1 MKGSK
6 ILVAFFLI
14 FTSASLLIPSPIFP
28 GNVLCAF
35 LGGEVSR
42 FNGVVGAFLNG
53 VFYGVVVWLVFVGIS
68 RRLGGEE

>member
-1 MKGSK
+1 MRGSK

-28 GNVLCAF
+28 GNVLCAL
-35 LGGEVSR
+35 LGGGVSP

-68 RRLGGEE
+68 RKLVGEE

>member
-35 LGGEVSR
+35 LGGEVSQ

-68 RRLGGEE
+68 RRLVGEE

>member
-1 MKGSK
+1 MRGSR

-28 GNVLCAF
+28 GNVLCAL
-35 LGGEVSR
+35 LGGEVSW

-68 RRLGGEE
+68 RKLVGEE